1 MNAVRALRDLL
12 CLVRLRVLGTF
23 LQGLYVFARRAALRQ
38 SRTILYS
45 MQLYVQINK
54 LIIDEITVF
63 LAGLDCRTASLRL
76 MAMAGSSQ

>member
-1 MNAVRALRDLL
+1 
-12 CLVRLRVLGTF
+12 
-23 LQGLYVFARRAALRQ
+23 
-38 SRTILYS
+38 

>member
-1 MNAVRALRDLL
+1 MDVVRALCDLL
-12 CLVRLRVLGTF
+12 CLVRLRVLGTL
-23 LQGLYVFARRAALRQ
+23 LQGLYVFARRAAPRQ
-38 SRTILYS
+38 SRTIRYS

-63 LAGLDCRTASLRL
+63 LAGLDCLTASLRL